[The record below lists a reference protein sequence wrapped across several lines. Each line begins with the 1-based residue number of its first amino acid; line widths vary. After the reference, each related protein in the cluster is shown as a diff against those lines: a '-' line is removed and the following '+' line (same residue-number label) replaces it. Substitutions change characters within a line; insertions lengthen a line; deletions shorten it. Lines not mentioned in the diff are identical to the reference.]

1 MLLFPYALWLL
12 LATAAIDRLSR
23 YKRYALLTG
32 TASLGMFIYDSV
44 RIVANQLIIPY
55 SLSMLPLIY
64 NLPISTIIL
73 FDQLTAIISTLIIL
87 FYLIR
92 IYNGTGDFRLGILV
106 VLMILF
112 ISSIDLVVWLLCL
125 VLLFVLFKDFLIDIY
140 RRLPVLTLILL
151 ILALTITGSPNLAYF
166 SNLYLHNLIPR
177 TFYDL
182 YYVLILSTFST
193 IALVYGGISPLRRMI
208 YNSRGF
214 LGLVYLS
221 LIMVLLRVNYTFLL
235 DSKLH
240 LYYGLVYTI
249 TGFYTIYSIV
259 LGKGEDY
266 LSDGVYWNSIP
277 LLVFWVSGPEPVSLV
292 LLWGLLY
299 LVILIGEEV
308 LPNSNAFNRLSY
320 SGVYPF
326 PSFIAWSVLLGVLAF
341 INPILLIII
350 LLPFLLRSSI
360 IIYNFKGFI
369 SSSFLYWLLSLF
381 IGIIVVLYYGYFIV
395 PFSNYFIE
403 FTIYRNIVIW

>member
-12 LATAAIDRLSR
+12 LATTAINGLKR

-32 TASLGMFIYDSV
+32 TASLGMFIYDSI
-44 RIVANQLIIPY
+44 RITANQLIIPY

-64 NLPISTIIL
+64 NLPISAIIL
-73 FDQLTAIISTLIIL
+73 FDQLTAIISTLAIL

-92 IYNGTGDFRLGILV
+92 IYNGTGDSRLGALV

-112 ISSIDLVVWLLCL
+112 VSSIDLVVWLLCL
-125 VLLFVLFKDFLIDIY
+125 VLLYVLFKDFLIDIY

-193 IALVYGGISPLRRMI
+193 IALVYGEISPLRRMI
-208 YNSRGF
+208 YDSRGF
-214 LGLVYLS
+214 LELVYLS
-221 LIMVLLRVNYTFLL
+221 LIMVLLRINYTFLL

-240 LYYGLVYTI
+240 LYYGLIYTI
-249 TGFYTIYSIV
+249 MGLYTIYSIV
-259 LGKGEDY
+259 LGKDEDY
-266 LSDGVYWNSIP
+266 LSDMVYWNSIP
-277 LLVFWVSGPEPVSLV
+277 LLVFWASGSEPVSLV

-326 PSFIAWSVLLGVLAF
+326 PGFIAWSILLGVLAF
-341 INPILLIII
+341 TNPSLLVII

-360 IIYNFKGFI
+360 IVYSFRGFI
-369 SSSFLYWLLSLF
+369 SSSFPYWLLGLF
-381 IGIIVVLYYGYFIV
+381 IGIIVVLYYVYFIV